1 MVKAVYDTNIIVSA
15 LIGRGFPFIA
25 LLLVL
30 TGNIQLVVT
39 ESLFQEY
46 EEVLRRPKFRNLRQ
60 DISAV
65 LSTIRRYATLVI
77 PDDTITKI
85 TIDDPD
91 NRVLECAVAGKVDY
105 IVTGN
110 TKHFSFEEFMDIKV
124 VSPKEFIHLI
134 ASDILVLG

>member
-1 MVKAVYDTNIIVSA
+1 MIKAVYDTNIIVSA
-15 LIGRGFPFIA
+15 LISRGFPFIA

-65 LSTIRRYATLVI
+65 LSTIKRYATFVT
-77 PDDTITKI
+77 PDDTIIKI
-85 TIDDPD
+85 TDEPD

-110 TKHFSFEEFMDIKV
+110 TQDFSFEEFMGIKI
-124 VSPKEFIHLI
+124 VSPREFIHLI
-134 ASDILVLG
+134 APDILVLS